1 MRRPMGQS
9 IPQWGRFRVMLKQSY
24 RDTRIILQIKS
35 LTILSLWYGRIIYS
49 LRVRTVVIA
58 RRFSAEAIF

>member
-35 LTILSLWYGRIIYS
+35 LTILSLWYGRIIK
-49 LRVRTVVIA
+49 RIG
-58 RRFSAEAIF
+58 FIFKNSFKTFIRSHQG